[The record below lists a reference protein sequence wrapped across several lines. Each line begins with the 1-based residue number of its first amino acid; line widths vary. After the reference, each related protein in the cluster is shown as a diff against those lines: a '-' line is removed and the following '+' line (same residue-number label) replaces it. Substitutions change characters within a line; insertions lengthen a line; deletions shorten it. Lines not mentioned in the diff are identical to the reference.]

1 MLLDKVNYVD
11 IPFFLTR
18 NPYTNDFNMVT
29 GANATK
35 QSLKNILLTIKGER
49 QFNQEFGTN
58 LKIESLTFDNP
69 ITQYEFLQSLKTS
82 ILQFEPRVID
92 AIVSFN
98 NNKLVFDVK
107 ENDKTKESQKNIQLT
122 IIP

>member
-11 IPFFLTR
+11 IPFFLTK
-18 NPYTNDFNMVT
+18 NPYTNDFNMIT

-82 ILQFEPRVID
+82 ILQFEPRIID
-92 AIVSFN
+92 VTVSFN

>member
-11 IPFFLTR
+11 IPFFLTK

-35 QSLKNILLTIKGER
+35 QSLKNILLSIKGER

-58 LKIESLTFDNP
+58 LKIESFGFDNP
-69 ITQYEFLQSLKTS
+69 IAQYEFLQSLKTS
-82 ILQFEPRVID
+82 ILQFEPRVTD
-92 AIVSFN
+92 VTVSFN

-107 ENDKTKESQKNIQLT
+107 ETDKTRESQKNIQLT

>member
-11 IPFFLTR
+11 IPFFLTK

-29 GANATK
+29 GVNATK

-82 ILQFEPRVID
+82 ILQFEPRIID
-92 AIVSFN
+92 VTVSFN